1 MISSKRLLGMS
12 QKKALH
18 IFKVHAKNVPFYR
31 KFLQESN
38 VQPEKIRTIDDFIKL
53 VPVLDKDRLFIS
65 NLNNVDEILSGH
77 GLRDCQAILPS
88 SGFSGKFSFGINT
101 KNDVRSQEKHV
112 DMMLDHVFDVRH
124 KRTLLINSLSMG
136 IAIPTAKVTTI
147 STGPRTDIVISAVKA
162 FSSKFDQTIIVGDNC
177 LLKNAIERGIED
189 GIKWHEH
196 ATHLILGGDSF
207 PENFRSYM
215 AHLMKVNIDREQKII
230 IGSSFGIAEIGLN
243 ILWETPNTVGIRRAA
258 SLDSKFRTA
267 LLGREEEL
275 CPMLFY
281 YHPLKIHVEEVHDRL
296 VFTNLDTGALTP
308 IVRYA
313 SGDHGLIIPYERIVK
328 VLKAVGLERY
338 IPLFSIPIVA
348 VKDRVQY
355 INFEGRIIFPSIIKN
370 ALYSDFGLPGF
381 TTGYFRVTE
390 SNGKLILEI
399 QLKQGVTVSEEIKKR
414 FEISIASYIRN
425 VNIELKFYPYREF
438 QYGMGLD
445 YERKFVYMLQC
456 NS

>member
-1 MISSKRLLGMS
+1 MISSKRLLGIS

-18 IFKVHAKNVPFYR
+18 VFKMHAKNVPFYR

-38 VQPEKIRTIDDFIKL
+38 VQPKKIRTTDDFIRL
-53 VPVLDKDRLFIS
+53 VPILDKDRLFIS
-65 NLNNVDEILSGH
+65 NLNNVDNILSGH
-77 GLRDCQAILPS
+77 GLKDCQAILPS

-101 KNDVRSQEKHV
+101 KNDIRSQEEHV
-112 DMMLDHVFDVRH
+112 DMMLNYVFDVRH

-147 STGPRTDIVISAVKA
+147 NTGPRTDIVIFAVKA
-162 FSSKFDQTIIVGDNC
+162 FSGKFDQTIIVGDNS
-177 LLKNAIERGIED
+177 LLKNILERGVENNIR
-189 GIKWHEH
+189 WHEH

-207 PENFRSYM
+207 PENFRSYL
-215 AHLMKVNIDREQKII
+215 AHIMKADIDREQKIT

-243 ILWETPNTVGIRRAA
+243 ILWETPNTIGMRRAA
-258 SLDSKFRTA
+258 SLDSKFRAA

-275 CPMLFY
+275 CPMLFH
-281 YHPLKIHVEEVHDRL
+281 YHPLKLHVEEVHDRL
-296 VFTNLDTGALTP
+296 LFTNLNTGALTP

-328 VLKAVGLERY
+328 ALKAVGLERY
-338 IPLFSIPIVA
+338 IPSFHIPIVA

-355 INFEGRIIFPSIIKN
+355 IDFDGRLISPSTIKN
-370 ALYSDFGLPGF
+370 ALYSDFGLPGL
-381 TTGYFRVTE
+381 TTGYFRTTK
-390 SNGKLILEI
+390 SGGKLILEI
-399 QLKQGVTVSEEIKKR
+399 QLKQDVKISEEIKKR

-445 YERKFVYMLQC
+445 YERKFVYMLQGQP
-456 NS
+456 